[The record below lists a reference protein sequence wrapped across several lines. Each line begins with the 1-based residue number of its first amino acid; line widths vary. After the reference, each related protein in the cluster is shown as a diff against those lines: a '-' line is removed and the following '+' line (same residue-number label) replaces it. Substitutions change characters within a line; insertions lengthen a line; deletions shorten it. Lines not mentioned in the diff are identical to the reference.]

1 MADEPKAPR
10 KRAAKK
16 AVDGESKKVSKKAAA
31 IPVPLFQ
38 AAPTTKTAKVAKTAK
53 VEKAEKKMPA
63 AMYKKGEKMEEAKM
77 KKAGKP
83 VMKGKY

>member
-16 AVDGESKKVSKKAAA
+16 AVEGESKKVSKKAAA

-38 AAPTTKTAKVAKTAK
+38 AAPNKSLLCRQIANALI
-53 VEKAEKKMPA
+53 KKSI
-63 AMYKKGEKMEEAKM
+63 
-77 KKAGKP
+77 
-83 VMKGKY
+83 

>member
-38 AAPTTKTAKVAKTAK
+38 AAPTTKTEVAEVEGEMAKRVLMLMRALQLKS
-53 VEKAEKKMPA
+53 
-63 AMYKKGEKMEEAKM
+63 
-77 KKAGKP
+77 
-83 VMKGKY
+83 